1 MDNLESNYRT
11 YFSDFVTCVSNN
23 QRSKSHKSPKI
34 KFIESK
40 ILYNFQIEAKSIN
53 LYLKYQ
59 YKINSICI
67 ESNKPVL
74 IGIDNLTREVLKCPI
89 IGLKNYLEE
98 NFKIKLN
105 SFNLDNLLSKYK
117 LKVFIKLKLYQL
129 INFDLEHTNIFIN
142 DRQLI
147 YYFMNMTYEQL
158 FNYYINNINNFHFN
172 EHDII
177 IPNFPTIF
185 KVINDKKSELKKKGK
200 KEGYINR
207 IIEKF
212 RTISKNIIEDIR
224 EGTLNNEEE
233 AIEKMIIKVT
243 VRKSIKNIMNK
254 SYKYKK

>member
-40 ILYNFQIEAKSIN
+40 ILYNFQTEEKSIN

-67 ESNKPVL
+67 ESNKPV
-74 IGIDNLTREVLKCPI
+74 I